1 MTKNKNKVEGS
12 IYDEE
17 VIKIMCE
24 NLNLDFKDVKTAKAY
39 LIGIYSPDRIKREE
53 DKAKSKICLS
63 EFIKI
68 HGDSE
73 FKELCKILKMPKIN
87 SNNKLIGLITKNIHF
102 LELKRKLKI
111 LKKIKFN
118 LSEIASE
125 YVMSFMTTKP

>member
-39 LIGIYSPDRIKREE
+39 LIGIYSPNRIKREE

-87 SNNKLIGLITKNIHF
+87 SNNKLFGLITKKYSFSRIKKEIEDFEKN
-102 LELKRKLKI
+102 KI
-111 LKKIKFN
+111 
-118 LSEIASE
+118 
-125 YVMSFMTTKP
+125 